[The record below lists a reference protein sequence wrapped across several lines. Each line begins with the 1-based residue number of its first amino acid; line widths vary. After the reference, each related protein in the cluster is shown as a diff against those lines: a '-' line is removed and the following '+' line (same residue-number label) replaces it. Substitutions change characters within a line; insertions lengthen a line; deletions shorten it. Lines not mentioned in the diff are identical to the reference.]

1 MGMAPL
7 LPLTLDEAS
16 KVLEWPIGVSMALS
30 ELAQGPAISRVSS
43 GEALL
48 DYIVE
53 MRHRGGMRDAKLP
66 ARAVQGM
73 GLFFRELVPEDFCRG
88 FFGSLLPAMAQ
99 LALRLSA
106 LVKDH
111 IDGSVSDRFPSQ
123 LDFLQLRAL
132 PAGQSGMVLLSQEL
146 VASILACGFFCLYPS
161 AERNKLDLPDLNF
174 YKLFMALVDENREE
188 SAKHKIICLLHYFQI
203 VCESVPQGMIS
214 YERKVLSLEQEM
226 EDPLS
231 FWSSSSRP
239 LCQILVMEDG
249 TIEGSDTPVLEVD
262 FANRVLGGGVLGAG
276 CLQEEIRCVI
286 NPELI
291 AGRLFLPAMQD
302 NEAIEIVGTQC
313 YNRYEGYA
321 SSFRFAGKF
330 FDNKAR
336 DAWGRKETH
345 IVAIDALPFP
355 GEAQF
360 DAALM
365 LRELNKAYCG
375 FLVHQSIQCGGSS
388 ESARGVATGNWGCGV
403 FGGDH
408 EVKSMLQWLA
418 ASEVSIS
425 MSQKFM
431 LWDDEK
437 PLQAGRPFLLY
448 YTFKD
453 PRTTKLQRIADWILE
468 QKWSVLELWSVLI
481 ELIASED
488 AELLALIFP

>member
-1 MGMAPL
+1 MAPL

-418 ASEVSIS
+418 ASE
-425 MSQKFM
+425 
-431 LWDDEK
+431 
-437 PLQAGRPFLLY
+437 AGRPFLLY

-481 ELIASED
+481 EYGKGRKYTKVGFFD
-488 AELLALIFP
+488 WLLPD